1 LAERSNGG
9 TAQGDDS
16 LNKVTNIAVDE
27 PVMAVPAV
35 PKSRARGVRIAAML
49 SVPLIILG
57 VGLWYWLTS
66 GRTVSTDN
74 AQIDAPTVSIAPE
87 VSGRIVEAPVKEN
100 AVVKAGDLL
109 FAIDPAPYRIALLQ
123 AEAAMA
129 TARVGYAQL
138 EGTATSKSA
147 DIAAKSA
154 DIAAAA
160 ARVRLA
166 QQTLGRQEELMRRG
180 FTTRAQLDAA
190 RAALTAAQESQAA
203 AIAQR
208 QVAQATAAS
217 AQAALGTTAAGVPP
231 ALAAAMA
238 QREKAQLDLSRTQIR
253 APIGGRVTQT
263 DRLQVGNM
271 ATLALPVV
279 SVVGMGDYWISANF
293 KETQLAKIR
302 VGQQAKIEIDAIP
315 GRKFA
320 ARVTGIGAGTGS
332 QFSLLPAQ
340 NATGNWV
347 KVTQRVP
354 VRLQFTEP
362 VDRPLVAGWSAT
374 VTVTVAD

>member
-1 LAERSNGG
+1 MNEVTKITAEDVSASPAASDPSRKRRLRLA
-9 TAQGDDS
+9 
-16 LNKVTNIAVDE
+16 V
-27 PVMAVPAV
+27 
-35 PKSRARGVRIAAML
+35 ML
-49 SVPLIILG
+49 SVPVLILAI
-57 VGLWYWLTS
+57 GLWYWLTS
-66 GRTVSTDN
+66 GQTVSTDN

-87 VSGRIVEAPVKEN
+87 VSGRIVTVPISEN
-100 AVVKAGDLL
+100 SIVKAGDLL
-109 FAIDPAPYRIALLQ
+109 FAMDAAPYRIALHQ
-123 AEAAMA
+123 AEAAIA

-147 DIAAKSA
+147 EIASRSA

-160 ARVRLA
+160 SQVRLA
-166 QQTLGRQEELMRRG
+166 QQTLARQEELMRRG
-180 FTTRAQLDAA
+180 FTTRAQLDSA
-190 RAALTAAQESQAA
+190 RAAVVAAQQAQAA
-203 AIAQR
+203 AVAQR
-208 QVAQATAAS
+208 QVAQATAVS
-217 AQAALGTTAAGVPP
+217 AQAALGKTPEGFPP

-238 QREKAQLDLSRTQIR
+238 QREKAELDLARTQVR
-253 APIGGRVTQT
+253 APIGGRVTQA
-263 DRLQVGNM
+263 DRLEVGNM
-271 ATLALPVV
+271 ATMSLPVV
-279 SVVGMGDYWISANF
+279 SVVGLGGYWISANF

-302 VGQQAKIEIDAIP
+302 VGQRAEIEIDAIP
-315 GRKFA
+315 GRTFS
-320 ARVTGIGAGTGS
+320 ARVMSIGAGTGS